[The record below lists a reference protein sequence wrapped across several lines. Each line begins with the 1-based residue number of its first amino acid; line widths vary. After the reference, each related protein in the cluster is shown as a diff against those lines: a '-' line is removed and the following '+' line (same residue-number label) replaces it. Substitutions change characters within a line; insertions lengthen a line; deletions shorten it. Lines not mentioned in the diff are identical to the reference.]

1 VIGCMRPRTL
11 LAGRQRV
18 DASRLG
24 LPGRAARKSFSA
36 IALVGAP
43 KLVASAIDNAPARRA
58 LGSMVS
64 GG

>member
-1 VIGCMRPRTL
+1 MRPRDAVRRTSW
-11 LAGRQRV
+11 QRV

-24 LPGRAARKSFSA
+24 LPGRAARNSFSA

-64 GG
+64 ARD